1 MDIPRRPTSHEKLLA
16 ALSHSAILLLGAGAA
31 VPLLVWNNQRGRSRY
46 VTYQAVQALWWQ
58 SLLAVYFQVVLLIAS
73 LTFIGVNAVQGST
86 AQPSQALTFWLL
98 GITALAVVIYVLVG
112 LAGAVTCLLGHDF
125 VYPFLGRPLERAL
138 LNGAEERLI
147 AGTAHAGMFVPM
159 LGMLV
164 PLLAWVLPRPNTPFL
179 RYHALQALIFQA
191 LSTVTAVLFSGILM
205 VLSIPLVLAAVALWQ
220 NPNVSPA
227 LVIITLLLL
236 LIVFLFAMLATLAV
250 PIFGVFAFF
259 AMIKVP
265 LGKDYR
271 YPIVGRLKWVTD
283 NKI

>member
-1 MDIPRRPTSHEKLLA
+1 MEISHQTTSQEKIFSALA
-16 ALSHSAILLLGAGAA
+16 HGTIVLLGAGTA
-31 VPLLVWNNQRGRSRY
+31 VPLLVWNNQRGHSRY
-46 VTYQAVQALWWQ
+46 VTSQAVQALWWQ

-86 AQPSQALTFWLL
+86 AQPSQALTWWLL
-98 GITALAVVIYVLVG
+98 GITALAVAVYVLVG
-112 LAGAVTCLLGHDF
+112 LAAAVACLLGREF

-138 LNGAEERLI
+138 SNGAEERLI
-147 AGTAHAGMFVPM
+147 AGAAHAGMFVPL

-164 PLLAWVLPRPNTPFL
+164 PLLAWVLPRPNSPFL

-191 LSTVTAVLFSGILM
+191 LSTLTAVLFSGILM
-205 VLSIPLVLAAVALWQ
+205 VLSIPLILAAVALWQ
-220 NPNVSPA
+220 NPNVSPV

-236 LIVFLFAMLATLAV
+236 LIVFLFGMLAALAV

-283 NKI
+283 HKI

>member
-1 MDIPRRPTSHEKLLA
+1 M
-16 ALSHSAILLLGAGAA
+16 
-31 VPLLVWNNQRGRSRY
+31 PLLVWNNQRRRSRY
-46 VTYQAVQALWWQ
+46 VTSQAMQALWWQ
-58 SLLAVYFQVVLLIAS
+58 SLLAVYFQVVLLAVC
-73 LTFIGVNAVQGST
+73 LVFIGVNAIRGSS

-98 GITALAVVIYVLVG
+98 GITALAVVIYVVVG
-112 LAGAVTCLLGHDF
+112 LAGAVACLLGRGF

-138 LNGAEERLI
+138 MNGAEERLI
-147 AGTAHAGMFVPM
+147 AGAAHAGMFVPM
-159 LGMLV
+159 LGVLV
-164 PLLAWVLPRPNTPFL
+164 PLLAWALPRPNSPFL
-179 RYHALQALIFQA
+179 RYHALQALVFQV
-191 LSTVTAVLFSGILM
+191 LSTLTAMFFSGILM
-205 VLSIPLVLAAVALWQ
+205 VLSFPLVLAAVALWQ
-220 NPNVSPA
+220 NTNVSPA

-236 LIVFLFAMLATLAV
+236 LIVFLFAMLAALAV